1 MIGPS
6 VNFTEFKY
14 RVSGEAQAVV
24 LYSVTVTDDAELEA
38 CLKRLNDGGVMTDN
52 LTDDETT
59 QVHLRHMVGG
69 SANVEDERIYK
80 VEIPERAGAL
90 DAFLAAVSPAFQI
103 TMTHYR
109 SDGGQVGNTLFGL
122 RVARGD
128 RAELEEAIESTG
140 YAFED
145 MTSNAAYNML
155 YGCQRVGACA
165 ISFDEDEA

>member
-1 MIGPS
+1 
-6 VNFTEFKY
+6 
-14 RVSGEAQAVV
+14 
-24 LYSVTVTDDAELEA
+24 
-38 CLKRLNDGGVMTDN
+38 
-52 LTDDETT
+52 
-59 QVHLRHMVGG
+59 MVGG

-90 DAFLAAVSPAFQI
+90 DTFLAAVSPAFQI

-109 SDGGQVGNTLFGL
+109 SDGGQVGNTLFG
-122 RVARGD
+122 VKVSRGD
-128 RAELEEAIESTG
+128 RAKLEEAIASTG

>member
-1 MIGPS
+1 MS
-6 VNFTEFKY
+6 DD
-14 RVSGEAQAVV
+14 AQAVV
-24 LYSVTVTDDAELEA
+24 LTVTVDEGAPAA
-38 CLKRLNDGGVMTDN
+38 CAARLNERGFFTEN

-69 SANVEDERIYK
+69 SANVDDERIYK

-90 DAFLAAVSPAFQI
+90 DARRLASRPNHHDALPQRRRTGGEHAV
-103 TMTHYR
+103 
-109 SDGGQVGNTLFGL
+109 
-122 RVARGD
+122 
-128 RAELEEAIESTG
+128 RAGRPRRPRRAEEAIESR

-145 MTSNAAYNML
+145 MTSNAAYNVL

>member
-1 MIGPS
+1 VEDEARLAACVARLNERGF
-6 VNFTEFKY
+6 FTE
-14 RVSGEAQAVV
+14 
-24 LYSVTVTDDAELEA
+24 
-38 CLKRLNDGGVMTDN
+38 N

-69 SANVEDERIYK
+69 SANVDDERIYK

-122 RVARGD
+122 RVGPR
-128 RAELEEAIESTG
+128 RP
-140 YAFED
+140 
-145 MTSNAAYNML
+145 
-155 YGCQRVGACA
+155 R
-165 ISFDEDEA
+165 

>member
-1 MIGPS
+1 MS
-6 VNFTEFKY
+6 DD
-14 RVSGEAQAVV
+14 AQAVV
-24 LYSVTVTDDAELEA
+24 LYSVTVEDEA
-38 CLKRLNDGGVMTDN
+38 RLAACVARLNERGFFTEN

-69 SANVEDERIYK
+69 SANVDDERIYK

-90 DAFLAAVSPAFQI
+90 DTFLAAVSPAFQI

-122 RVARGD
+122 RVGRGD

-145 MTSNAAYNML
+145 MTSNAAYNVL